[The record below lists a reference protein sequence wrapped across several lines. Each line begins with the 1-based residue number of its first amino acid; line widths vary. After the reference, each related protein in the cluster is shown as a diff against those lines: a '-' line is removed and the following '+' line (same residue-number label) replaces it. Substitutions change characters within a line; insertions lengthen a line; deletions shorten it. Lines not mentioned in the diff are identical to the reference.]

1 MEFCGSQEARAS
13 NSAWK
18 DLGRALRRRKSVTQV
33 LTEALKLREVEKDVS
48 GSTNTVGKG
57 NEALNNMVRSW
68 TPTHLFRLHGRC
80 FSGSGKHQVWKGRSR
95 QGYSVWCA
103 GQTSLYFVVSVKH
116 HILSRQAGSVLCLYC
131 LTRLKQ
137 VVFSWLL

>member
-48 GSTNTVGKG
+48 GSTN
-57 NEALNNMVRSW
+57 
-68 TPTHLFRLHGRC
+68 
-80 FSGSGKHQVWKGRSR
+80 SGQR
-95 QGYSVWCA
+95 Q
-103 GQTSLYFVVSVKH
+103 
-116 HILSRQAGSVLCLYC
+116 
-131 LTRLKQ
+131 
-137 VVFSWLL
+137 